1 MTTKKQ
7 IYPLSFSHKKLRF
20 DPKVLIYTC
29 LDHKALKFYIFILNF
44 IYFIFKFLVAQKR
57 QRKLLE
63 NENNRKRFRIVI
75 FQQKQIYINDR
86 PGFNGFV
93 QQREFHEGDLKI

>member
-7 IYPLSFSHKKLRF
+7 IYPLSFSHKKLQF

-44 IYFIFKFLVAQKR
+44 IYFIFKFLVA
-57 QRKLLE
+57 
-63 NENNRKRFRIVI
+63 
-75 FQQKQIYINDR
+75 
-86 PGFNGFV
+86 
-93 QQREFHEGDLKI
+93 